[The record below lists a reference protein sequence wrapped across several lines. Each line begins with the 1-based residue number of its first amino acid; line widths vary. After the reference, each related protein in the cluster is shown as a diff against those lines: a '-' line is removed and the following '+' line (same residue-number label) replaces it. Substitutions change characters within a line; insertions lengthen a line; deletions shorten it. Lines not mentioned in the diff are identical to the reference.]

1 MKNTRYNTGLTI
13 AELLI
18 ALAVVAML
26 LAAVAVAFNA
36 SAVNYQQNEDIF
48 RTINSAR
55 QALFRITT
63 QLRTADAVKPD
74 PNSPAEC
81 TMVTAGGE
89 DITYRYNST
98 DNKLYLIT
106 NDDTTDS
113 DYVLCENVTAMTCKK
128 TLTDDGLGCK
138 SVQITITVQNGDV
151 KQTVS
156 GAAAI
161 RKNIDY

>member
-1 MKNTRYNTGLTI
+1 MKNTRYKAGLTI
-13 AELLI
+13 VELLI

-26 LAAVAVAFNA
+26 LTAVAVAFNA
-36 SAVNYQQNEDIF
+36 SAVNYEQNEDIF

-55 QALFRITT
+55 QALFRMTS
-63 QLRTADAVKPD
+63 QLRTASAVKPD

-81 TMVTAGGE
+81 TMITAGGE
-89 DITYRYNST
+89 DITYRYNGA

-106 NDDTTDS
+106 NDDLTDS
-113 DYVLCENVTAMTCKK
+113 DYVLCENVTALNCKK

-138 SVQITITVQNGDV
+138 SVQITITVQSGDV

-161 RKNIDY
+161 RRNLN